1 MGWLRCLSSPAE
13 HACTV
18 QLPSHRGFESS
29 KSWLQEEWPLL
40 VVAPASL
47 RLVWAEELARWLPH
61 LRACAVHVIE
71 GRTDRLQ
78 GGPVPQVRFPPRF
91 VFFSRCAWACTL
103 LYLHLALFYS
113 VDLCPAEVR
122 IWDQVKGWPPFQASH
137 AATLHSLD
145 IHHLDVA
152 AAGRVL

>member
-1 MGWLRCLSSPAE
+1 M
-13 HACTV
+13 
-18 QLPSHRGFESS
+18 QLPSHPGSESS

-91 VFFSRCAWACTL
+91 FFL
-103 LYLHLALFYS
+103 LRLGMQS
-113 VDLCPAEVR
+113 TV
-122 IWDQVKGWPPFQASH
+122 PPSCSFLQ
-137 AATLHSLD
+137 
-145 IHHLDVA
+145 
-152 AAGRVL
+152 R